1 MLNDAKQTITS
12 PEVLARKEAQ
22 IKAEQLLG
30 LEVLS
35 SVYMLAVLNMILM
48 GDGM

>member
-1 MLNDAKQTITS
+1 MNEMLNDAKNYITS
-12 PEVLARKEAQ
+12 PNELLQKEIK

-35 SVYMLAVLNMILM
+35 SVYMLAILNMIM
-48 GDGM
+48 M